1 MPGYLVFGTGQP
13 TKIGFENALKFIFTE
28 SGAKEVLWTNMRQV
42 FLGFNQS
49 DRNPLFF
56 PGASSLPQWT
66 ILHSS
71 SPWTVGA
78 KKIFH
83 LMKILKRMNENME
96 FPGASGEDIE
106 WLQDG
111 FVTAIKVL
119 SSGIEMTAW

>member
-1 MPGYLVFGTGQP
+1 MDNPSLLVS
-13 TKIGFENALKFIFTE
+13 LK
-28 SGAKEVLWTNMRQV
+28 GRGLKAH
-42 FLGFNQS
+42 FL
-49 DRNPLFF
+49 
-56 PGASSLPQWT
+56 
-66 ILHSS
+66 
-71 SPWTVGA
+71 

-119 SSGIEMTAW
+119 SSGIEMTA